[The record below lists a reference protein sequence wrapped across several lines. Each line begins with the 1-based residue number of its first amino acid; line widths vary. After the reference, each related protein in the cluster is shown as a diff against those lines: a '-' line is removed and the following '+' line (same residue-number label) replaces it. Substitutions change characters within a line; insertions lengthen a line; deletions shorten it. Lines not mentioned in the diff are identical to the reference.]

1 MPQIISDQDLRD
13 LYNELVK
20 GFLVKGPLHL
30 PHANVVNG
38 LYKRIKEAIDN
49 IRDDR
54 DITSTLLTQVFA
66 EITNGQET
74 HKELGLIAAKYVETL
89 QRSNEQLVKLTS
101 IMAKKTDTSVELSE
115 EDKKSLFDVIQGEK

>member
-1 MPQIISDQDLRD
+1 MGRSVKDLET
-13 LYNELVK
+13 Y
-20 GFLVKGPLHL
+20 
-30 PHANVVNG
+30 
-38 LYKRIKEAIDN
+38 IQEAISN

-74 HKELGLIAAKYVETL
+74 HKDLGLIAAKYVETL

-101 IMAKKTDTSVELSE
+101 IMAKKTDSSVELSE
-115 EDKKSLFDVIQGEK
+115 DDKRELFDVIQGEK

>member
-1 MPQIISDQDLRD
+1 MGRSVKDLET
-13 LYNELVK
+13 Y
-20 GFLVKGPLHL
+20 
-30 PHANVVNG
+30 
-38 LYKRIKEAIDN
+38 IKEAIDN

-74 HKELGLIAAKYVETL
+74 HKDLGLIAAKYVETL

-115 EDKKSLFDVIQGEK
+115 DDKKESFFDVIQGDK

>member
-1 MPQIISDQDLRD
+1 MGRSVKDLEN
-13 LYNELVK
+13 Y
-20 GFLVKGPLHL
+20 
-30 PHANVVNG
+30 
-38 LYKRIKEAIDN
+38 IQEAIDN

-74 HKELGLIAAKYVETL
+74 HKDLGLIAAKYVETL

>member
-1 MPQIISDQDLRD
+1 MGRSVKDLEN
-13 LYNELVK
+13 YIE
-20 GFLVKGPLHL
+20 
-30 PHANVVNG
+30 
-38 LYKRIKEAIDN
+38 EAIKN

-74 HKELGLIAAKYVETL
+74 HKDLGLIAAKYVETL

-101 IMAKKTDTSVELSE
+101 IMAKKTDSSVELSE
-115 EDKKSLFDVIQGEK
+115 DDKRELFDVIQGEK

>member
-1 MPQIISDQDLRD
+1 MGRTVKDLEN
-13 LYNELVK
+13 Y
-20 GFLVKGPLHL
+20 
-30 PHANVVNG
+30 
-38 LYKRIKEAIDN
+38 IQEAISN

-74 HKELGLIAAKYVETL
+74 HKDLGLIAAKYVETL

-101 IMAKKTDTSVELSE
+101 IMAKKTDTSVELSDD
-115 EDKKSLFDVIQGEK
+115 DKRELFDVIQGEK

>member
-1 MPQIISDQDLRD
+1 MGRSVKDLEN
-13 LYNELVK
+13 Y
-20 GFLVKGPLHL
+20 
-30 PHANVVNG
+30 
-38 LYKRIKEAIDN
+38 IQEAINN

-66 EITNGQET
+66 EISNGQET
-74 HKELGLIAAKYVETL
+74 HKDLGLIAAKYVETL

-101 IMAKKTDTSVELSE
+101 IMAKKTDTSVELSD

>member
-1 MPQIISDQDLRD
+1 MGRSVKDLET
-13 LYNELVK
+13 Y
-20 GFLVKGPLHL
+20 
-30 PHANVVNG
+30 
-38 LYKRIKEAIDN
+38 IKEAIDN

-74 HKELGLIAAKYVETL
+74 HKDLGLIAAKYVETL

-101 IMAKKTDTSVELSE
+101 IMAKKNRYECRTIGRRQ
-115 EDKKSLFDVIQGEK
+115 KRAF

>member
-1 MPQIISDQDLRD
+1 MGRSIKDLEN
-13 LYNELVK
+13 Y
-20 GFLVKGPLHL
+20 
-30 PHANVVNG
+30 
-38 LYKRIKEAIDN
+38 IQEAIDN

-74 HKELGLIAAKYVETL
+74 HKDLGLIAAKYVETL

-101 IMAKKTDTSVELSE
+101 IMAKKTDNSIELSE

>member
-1 MPQIISDQDLRD
+1 MGRSIKDLEN
-13 LYNELVK
+13 Y
-20 GFLVKGPLHL
+20 
-30 PHANVVNG
+30 
-38 LYKRIKEAIDN
+38 IQEAINN

-74 HKELGLIAAKYVETL
+74 HKDLGLIAAKYVETL

-101 IMAKKTDTSVELSE
+101 IMAKKTDKSVELSE

>member
-1 MPQIISDQDLRD
+1 MGRSVKDLEA
-13 LYNELVK
+13 Y
-20 GFLVKGPLHL
+20 
-30 PHANVVNG
+30 
-38 LYKRIKEAIDN
+38 IKEAIDN

-74 HKELGLIAAKYVETL
+74 HKDLGLIAAKYVETL

>member
-1 MPQIISDQDLRD
+1 MGRS
-13 LYNELVK
+13 VK
-20 GFLVKGPLHL
+20 NLE
-30 PHANVVNG
+30 N
-38 LYKRIKEAIDN
+38 YIQEAIKN

-74 HKELGLIAAKYVETL
+74 HKDLGLIVAKYVETL

-101 IMAKKTDTSVELSE
+101 IMAKKADTGVELSE
-115 EDKKSLFDVIQGEK
+115 DDKKSLFDVIQGEK

>member
-1 MPQIISDQDLRD
+1 MGRSIKDLEN
-13 LYNELVK
+13 YIE
-20 GFLVKGPLHL
+20 
-30 PHANVVNG
+30 
-38 LYKRIKEAIDN
+38 EAINN

-74 HKELGLIAAKYVETL
+74 HKDLGLIAAKYVETL

-101 IMAKKTDTSVELSE
+101 IMAKKTDKSVELSE
-115 EDKKSLFDVIQGEK
+115 DDKKSLFDVIQGEK

>member
-1 MPQIISDQDLRD
+1 MGLSVKDLKN
-13 LYNELVK
+13 YSQ
-20 GFLVKGPLHL
+20 
-30 PHANVVNG
+30 
-38 LYKRIKEAIDN
+38 EAIKN

-54 DITSTLLTQVFA
+54 DVTSTLLTQVFA

-74 HKELGLIAAKYVETL
+74 HKDLGLIAAKYVETL

-101 IMAKKTDTSVELSE
+101 IMAKKADTSAQLSE

>member
-1 MPQIISDQDLRD
+1 MGRSVKDLEN
-13 LYNELVK
+13 Y
-20 GFLVKGPLHL
+20 
-30 PHANVVNG
+30 
-38 LYKRIKEAIDN
+38 IQEAIDN

-54 DITSTLLTQVFA
+54 NITSTLLTQVFA

-74 HKELGLIAAKYVETL
+74 HKDLGLIAAKYVETL
-89 QRSNEQLVKLTS
+89 QISNEQLVKLTS

>member
-1 MPQIISDQDLRD
+1 MGRSVKDLEN
-13 LYNELVK
+13 Y
-20 GFLVKGPLHL
+20 
-30 PHANVVNG
+30 
-38 LYKRIKEAIDN
+38 IQEAISN

-74 HKELGLIAAKYVETL
+74 HKDLGLIAAKYVETL

-101 IMAKKTDTSVELSE
+101 IMAKKTDSSVELSE

>member
-1 MPQIISDQDLRD
+1 MGRSVKDLQN
-13 LYNELVK
+13 YIE
-20 GFLVKGPLHL
+20 
-30 PHANVVNG
+30 
-38 LYKRIKEAIDN
+38 EAIKN

-74 HKELGLIAAKYVETL
+74 HKDLGLIAAKYVETL

-101 IMAKKTDTSVELSE
+101 IMAKKADTGVELSE
-115 EDKKSLFDVIQGEK
+115 DDKKSLFDVIQGEK